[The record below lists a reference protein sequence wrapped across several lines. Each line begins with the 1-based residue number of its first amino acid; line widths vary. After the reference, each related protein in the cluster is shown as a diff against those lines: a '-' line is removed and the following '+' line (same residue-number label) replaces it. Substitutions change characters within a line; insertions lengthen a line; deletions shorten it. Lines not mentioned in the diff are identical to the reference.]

1 MCVFL
6 IQLDVMRRDFKT
18 RRSVLALSGTSM
30 AALAGCSGNSS
41 SESEDEESLGLE
53 LYNPEPRG
61 VSTDQNNRDFTVEI
75 QNTGD
80 DGDIATTL
88 VWLEEASQDIW
99 EAGTE
104 IVQTKERY
112 YNSDE
117 RREVTFTRDIPD
129 GFEGFGFRLW
139 PPQLTAEIHNPG
151 REARIEAILLNGNE
165 VIKEAELEIDSDET
179 VEHTFEYDF
188 SQEEPRDIS
197 VEAEVVE

>member
-1 MCVFL
+1 MCVSV
-6 IQLDVMRRDFKT
+6 QLDVMRRDFKT
-18 RRSVLALSGTSM
+18 RRSVLALSGTAM
-30 AALAGCSGNSS
+30 AALAGCSDSS
-41 SESEDEESLGLE
+41 SSGAEDEESLGLE

-61 VSTDQNNRDFTVEI
+61 VSTDQNNRDFTIEI

-80 DGDIATTL
+80 GGDIATTF

-99 EAGTE
+99 ETGAE

-129 GFEGFGFRLW
+129 GYEGFGFRLW
-139 PPQLTAEIHNPG
+139 TPQLTAEIHNPG

-179 VEHTFEYDF
+179 VEHVFEYDF
-188 SQEEPRDIS
+188 SQEEPRNIS